1 LGQLTLELKPIEPI
15 KEYRWITQ
23 NEQKEFCDF
32 LKESG
37 FAIDKILWCATEFEK
52 SRCAVNYDHADK
64 IHYLPCGLRGKCPRC
79 SMSYAHDRADTMYR
93 WIRRN
98 IADKVDFDLKMNH
111 MVLTL
116 PEQLHNIET
125 SLFAKMLNY
134 FIKSYGLEAYGYS
147 VHTRHSSDPLGPR
160 YVHGH
165 VLMLNIKQEN
175 NSLRQNEY
183 YFNLDSM
190 RDYWKNTIQ
199 KFTGIE
205 IPGEVNLK
213 NMYASVIND
222 SPKIRHWL
230 AYLYRY
236 PIQDLFEVQVRKGSI
251 NYLEKAQFKK
261 INELIN
267 EPKPRLTWCGL
278 LSSAKRKLLL
288 KLLDVSETFWL
299 DLPDIIQ
306 EKRIRAKQCRDCGS
320 PYEVYDRGKY
330 EGDNEP
336 IILN

>member
-1 LGQLTLELKPIEPI
+1 MQLSLELKPLEII
-15 KEYRWITQ
+15 KEYRWITLD
-23 NEQKEFCDF
+23 EQKQFCEF

-37 FAIDKILWCATEFEK
+37 FAIDKIEWCATEFEK
-52 SRCAVNYDHADK
+52 SRCAINYDHADK
-64 IHYLPCGLRGKCPRC
+64 IHYLPCGLRGRCPRC

-98 IADKVDFDLKMNH
+98 IADKIDFDLKMNH
-111 MVLTL
+111 IVLTL
-116 PEQLHNIET
+116 PEQFHDIET
-125 SLFAKMLNY
+125 KLFSKMVNHFMKL
-134 FIKSYGLEAYGYS
+134 YGLEAYGYS
-147 VHTRHSSDPLGPR
+147 VHTRHSKDPLGPR

-165 VLMLNIKQEN
+165 VLTLNIKQEN
-175 NSLRQNEY
+175 NSLKQNDY
-183 YFNLDSM
+183 YFNPGLM
-190 RDYWKNTIQ
+190 REHWKNTIQ

-213 NMYASVIND
+213 NVYASVIND

-236 PIQDLFEVQVRKGSI
+236 PIQDLFEIQVRKGSI

-278 LSSAKRKLLL
+278 LSSAKRRLLL
-288 KLLDVSETFWL
+288 KLLDLSETFWL

-306 EKRIRAKQCRDCGS
+306 EKRIRANQCRDCGS

-330 EGDNEP
+330 EGYNEP